1 MQYLGKE
8 VIVSLAILCLVG
20 RLSLVSAFG
29 PQGIEIEKLA
39 EWKVTNSSLGGN
51 LLLSDSPEMVA
62 ADGILYQDK
71 VTGNIRLF
79 FYHVNATATAK
90 KMDVLLE
97 NKSQEMAHITVNRYS
112 LGGPGSDWMEVG
124 KTTLTSYLA
133 GSQVYQ
139 IEVPPGGIMPL
150 SPGINKSVV
159 LPNMLI
165 NGIYDFVT
173 DQPLTVS
180 VMMLPVPEDSSEF
193 YKTAKILPADAI
205 HLRGTFA
212 GANRQIASV
221 HPYDP
226 DENGVVAITLGDD
239 KVDPYLAGIDATD
252 GTKVIN
258 YGNYGVVYQIVLPS
272 KGKGHTAY
280 YLAPMGGY
288 YAGAIGIT
296 KPTVN
301 WSPLATPIGR
311 LHFGKDI
318 TKDFAFL
325 GTYDNGEP
333 LSFTFSPPG
342 ASNLPVRIVFVPQ

>member
-1 MQYLGKE
+1 MTHWGKA
-8 VIVSLAILCLVG
+8 VIALLAILCLAS

-29 PQGIEIEKLA
+29 PQGVEIEKLT
-39 EWKVTNSSLGGN
+39 EWKVINSSLGGN
-51 LLLSDSPEMVA
+51 LLLSDSPEMVTA
-62 ADGILYQDK
+62 EGILYQDK

-90 KMDVLLE
+90 KVDVLLE
-97 NKSQEMAHITVNRYS
+97 NQSPETAHITINRAS

-124 KTTLTSYLA
+124 KAAITSYLA
-133 GSQVYQ
+133 GSQVSQ
-139 IEVPPGGIMPL
+139 IEVPPGGLMPL
-150 SPGINKSVV
+150 SPGINKAVV
-159 LPNMLI
+159 SPNMLI

-173 DQPLTVS
+173 DQPLIVS
-180 VMMLPVPEDSSEF
+180 VMMVPVSEDSSEF
-193 YKTAKILPADAI
+193 YKTAKILPADAV

-212 GANRQIASV
+212 GANRQIVSV
-221 HPYDP
+221 RPYDP
-226 DENGVVAITLGDD
+226 DEGAVAITLGDN

-252 GTKVIN
+252 GTKVVN
-258 YGNYGVVYQIVLPS
+258 YGNYGVVYQIILPS
-272 KGKGHTAY
+272 QGKGHTAY

-301 WSPLATPIGR
+301 WSPLATPIGK
-311 LHFGKDI
+311 LHFGKDLA
-318 TKDFAFL
+318 KDFAFL

-342 ASNLPVRIVFVPQ
+342 ASNLPVKIVFVPQ